1 MKKRKILNNGRM
13 MAVAFSCLLIG
24 ASVVSSCSDDLLT
37 GQPEWLGNSI
47 YERLQEDGNYQTTLR
62 LIDDLGQ
69 TEVLSRTGSKTLFV
83 ADDNSYAEWFRTNK
97 WGVRSY
103 EQLSESQKKLLLNNS
118 MVNNAYLIELLSN
131 LSGNPPQEGMCM
143 RRATAV
149 SEFDSVSVLLPSQM
163 PNTHVWDKHREKK
176 NGILIL
182 KDATASPMIHFMPAF
197 MHTNQITDQDLAILT
212 NGESNSVS
220 DAWVNGKKVIERD
233 ITCKNGYI
241 QKVSGVIESSSNIA
255 EILRQHPNMSLWSH
269 LIDRYSAP
277 YYSEPASRSWYEK
290 TGRLDSVYV
299 LRYYSNISS
308 GRARLQT
315 DPDDEAVEAT
325 LTYDPGWNQYFNY
338 NATTNQGIS
347 NDAAVMI
354 VPNNQALEYWW
365 DHDGKVLQD
374 EYHEWDSIPDLVL
387 AELLNVNMLN
397 SFTSSVPSKFGS
409 ILNDAKMEMGV
420 KPEHIDSCFMG
431 CNGVVYLS
439 NHVFAPSA
447 YSSVSFPALIHQDVM
462 SIIYWA
468 ITQYDFSPYLNSM
481 ESYYSFFIPTNNAML
496 YYIDPTTYG
505 EPIQTLY
512 EFYWDPKAVLDSR
525 VKARRY
531 QIIID
536 PETGNYTVGSPLGN
550 APQAQ
555 IRNRLTDLLDMLIVV
570 GDVESGQQYY
580 KTKGGSVVKVTDAG
594 QPWRM
599 TVSGGYQ
606 METGNPLTVS
616 TIYDQST
623 SGNGKSYVTNDGM
636 ILGASK
642 SVYATLK
649 EHEQMSLFLDLLS
662 GNDEDSTK
670 YNLLITQDGNY
681 KCVNPTNNY
690 NIRLFDKFN
699 YTVYVPTNESI
710 QQLIDEG
717 YLPTWDDYE
726 AQTLE
731 AWNDDDAKVR
741 AARAAIRNRI
751 FNFVRYHI
759 QDNAV
764 YIGCDPVNN
773 TKFETAKLNPENQ
786 RFFSLEVNAGPSA
799 LTVTDQ
805 LGNTRHVITNNG
817 LYNKI
822 CREYWF
828 SGSGNNMSIN
838 SASDAVVHLID
849 GVLLFNNDL
858 KAKTWQQEL
867 NEIRNQSNRP

>member
-1 MKKRKILNNGRM
+1 MKKSIFLNNGHKL
-13 MAVAFSCLLIG
+13 AVAICGLLMG
-24 ASVVSSCSDDLLT
+24 ASVLSSCDDDILT
-37 GQPEWLGNSI
+37 GQPSWLGNSI
-47 YERLQEDGNYQTTLR
+47 YERLQEDGTYQTTLR

-69 TEVLSRTGSKTLFV
+69 KEVLSRTGSKTLFV
-83 ADDNSYAEWFRTNK
+83 ADDNAYAEWFRTNS

-143 RRATAV
+143 RRATAA

-163 PNTHVWDKHREKK
+163 PNTAVWDKHREKK

-197 MHTNQITDQDLAILT
+197 MHTNQITDQDLTILT
-212 NGESNSVS
+212 NGESNSIS
-220 DAWVNGKKVIERD
+220 DAWVNGKKVVDRD

-277 YYSEPASRSWYEK
+277 YYSEAASRSWYEK
-290 TGRLDSVYV
+290 TGSLDSVYV
-299 LRYYSNISS
+299 LRYFSDLAYN
-308 GRARLQT
+308 RAPNGLQQ
-315 DPDDEAVEAT
+315 DPDGEAVEAT
-325 LTYDPGWNQYFNY
+325 LVYDPGWNQYYNY
-338 NATTNQGIS
+338 GATTNSGIS

-354 VPNNQALEYWW
+354 VPRDEALQYWW
-365 DHDGKVLQD
+365 EHDGKVLQD
-374 EYHEWDSIPDLVL
+374 EYKEWDSIPDLVL

-468 ITQYDFSPYLNSM
+468 VDQYDFSPYLNSM

-505 EPIQTLY
+505 QPIQTLY
-512 EFYWDPKAVLDSR
+512 EFYWDPKALKENR

-536 PETGNYTVGSPLGN
+536 PATGGYTIGGSLGN
-550 APQAQ
+550 ATTAQ
-555 IRNRLTDLLDMLIVV
+555 IRNRLTDLIDMLIVV
-570 GDVESGQQYY
+570 GDVESGQQLY
-580 KTKGGSVVKVTDAG
+580 KTKGGSVIKVTNAG
-594 QPWRM
+594 KSGAM

-606 METGNPLTVS
+606 MEQDKPITIS

-623 SGNGKSYVTNDGM
+623 SGNGKSYVMEDGL
-636 ILGASK
+636 IQGASK

-649 EHEQMSLFLDLLS
+649 DHPEMSLFLDMLS

-670 YNLLITQDGNY
+670 YNLLISQDGNY
-681 KCVNPTNNY
+681 RCVDPTNNY
-690 NIRLFDKFN
+690 NIRLFDKYN
-699 YTVYVPTNESI
+699 YTVYVPSNEAI
-710 QQLIDEG
+710 QQLIDQG

-731 AWNDDDAKVR
+731 AWGDNDAQLR

-764 YIGCDPVNN
+764 YIGSDPVSQMR
-773 TKFETAKLNPENQ
+773 FETAKLNPVNQ
-786 RFFSLEVNAGPSA
+786 RFFSLEVNAGASS

-805 LGNTRHVITNNG
+805 LGNTRHVNTNRG
-817 LYNKI
+817 LYNNV

-849 GVLLFNNDL
+849 GVLLYNNDL
-858 KAKTWQQEL
+858 TSRTWQQEL
-867 NEIRNQSNRP
+867 NEIRNQR

>member
-1 MKKRKILNNGRM
+1 MKRFINLNNLYQ
-13 MAVAFSCLLIG
+13 MAAVLGCMLLG
-24 ASVVSSCSDDLLT
+24 ASAMSSCSDDMLT
-37 GQPEWLGNSI
+37 GQPSWLGNSI
-47 YERLQEDGNYQTTLR
+47 YERLQDEGNYQTTLR

-69 TEVLSRTGSKTLFV
+69 KEVLSKTGSKTLFV
-83 ADDNSYAEWFRTNK
+83 ADDEAYAEWFRSNS

-103 EQLSESQKKLLLNNS
+103 EQLSEAQKKMLFNNS
-118 MVNNAYLIELLSN
+118 MINNAYLIELLSN

-143 RRATAV
+143 RRATAA

-163 PNTHVWDKHREKK
+163 PTTPFWDKHRKK
-176 NGILIL
+176 KDGILIL

-197 MHTNQITDQDLAILT
+197 MHTNQITDKDLSSLT
-212 NGESNSVS
+212 NGESSS
-220 DAWVNGKKVIERD
+220 IGDAWVNGKKVIERD

-241 QKVSGVIESSSNIA
+241 QKVSGVIESSANIA

-277 YYSEPASRSWYEK
+277 YYSESASRSWHEK

-299 LRYYSNISS
+299 LRYFSGISS
-308 GRARLQT
+308 QRAPLQV

-325 LTYDPGWNQYFNY
+325 LAYDPGWNQYFNY
-338 NATTNQGIS
+338 GATTNQGIS

-354 VPNNQALEYWW
+354 VPKDEALRYWW
-365 DHDGKVLQD
+365 EHDGKVLQD
-374 EYHEWDSIPDLVL
+374 EYHEWDSIPPLVL

-409 ILNDAKMEMGV
+409 ILNDAKMEMGI

-439 NHVFAPSA
+439 NRVFAPSA
-447 YSSVSFPALIHQDVM
+447 YSSVSFPALIHQDIM

-468 ITQYDFSPYLNSM
+468 ITQYDFSPFLNSM

-505 EPIQTLY
+505 QPVQILY
-512 EFYWDPKAVLDSR
+512 EFYWDSKALLANR

-531 QIIID
+531 QIIFD
-536 PETGNYTVGSPLGN
+536 PETGDYTIGSSLG
-550 APQAQ
+550 AATTAQ

-570 GDVESGQQYY
+570 GDVESGQDYY
-580 KTKGGSVVKVTDAG
+580 KTKGGSVVKVTNAG
-594 QPWRM
+594 SPGLM

-606 METGNPLTVS
+606 METGKPLTVS

-623 SGNGKSYVTNDGM
+623 SGNGKSYVTDQGM

-642 SVYATLK
+642 SVYTTLK
-649 EHEQMSLFLDLLS
+649 ENKDMSLFLEMLS

-670 YNLLITQDGNY
+670 YNILITQDGNY
-681 KCVNPTNNY
+681 KCVDPTNNY

-699 YTVYVPTNESI
+699 YTVYVPTNQSI
-710 QQLIDEG
+710 QKLIDDG
-717 YLPTWDDYE
+717 FLPTWDDYE

-731 AWNDDDAKVR
+731 AWNDDDAKLR
-741 AARAAIRNRI
+741 AAHAAIRNRI

-764 YIGCDPVNN
+764 YIGCDPVYN
-773 TKFETAKLNPENQ
+773 TKFETSKLNPENQ
-786 RFFSLEVNAGPSA
+786 RFFSLEVNAGPSS
-799 LTVTDQ
+799 LSVTDQ
-805 LGNTRHVITNNG
+805 LGNTRHVLTQQG
-817 LYNKI
+817 LYNKV

-828 SGSGNNMSIN
+828 SGTGNNMSIN
-838 SASDAVVHLID
+838 SASDAVVHQID
-849 GVLLFNNDL
+849 GVLLYNNDL
-858 KAKTWQQEL
+858 MSKTWQQEL
-867 NEIRNQSNRP
+867 NEIRNQSKKP